1 MSWHFSQA
9 LAAAYSADTS
19 SAGVPSAPS
28 NGMPTPQVFLSPDR
42 MTDFSRLSRFGMT
55 CAVLTDDLGEDVLT
69 SFLADFPV
77 RTSPRLEK
85 AQESKESGQECG
97 SRWPESFAK
106 WDQDASSWKT
116 PPSLLAE
123 DSTEFSGTWPRWGMM
138 RGGECSERI
147 MPGHLINGTAS
158 GLWPTPTVHGNYNRK
173 GLSATSGDGLA
184 TAVKMWL
191 TPQAN
196 EDACGTPAGRMQ
208 KMLGNDPRI
217 RGTTPEEWGRGT
229 LNPTWVEWL
238 MGWPLEWTALKPLET
253 DKFQEWRRS
262 HGGF

>member
-9 LAAAYSADTS
+9 LVEAYSEANS
-19 SAGVPSAPS
+19 SAGAQSVLSSGTP
-28 NGMPTPQVFLSPDR
+28 MPQVFLSPDR
-42 MTDFSRLSRFGMT
+42 MTEFSRLSRFGMT
-55 CAVLTDDLGEDVLT
+55 CAVLTDDLGRAVLT

-77 RTSPRLEK
+77 RISPRLEK

-106 WDQDASSWKT
+106 WDRGTSSWKT

-123 DSTEFSGTWPRWGMM
+123 DSTEFSGIWPRWGMM
-138 RGGECSERI
+138 RGGECSEQS
-147 MPGHLINGTAS
+147 MPGRPIRETAF
-158 GLWPTPTVHGNYNRK
+158 GLWPTPTVCGNYNRK

-196 EDACGTPAGRMQ
+196 EDACGTPAGKMQ

-238 MGWPLEWTALKPLET
+238 MGWPLGYTDLKPLET
-253 DKFQEWRRS
+253 DKFPQWRHS